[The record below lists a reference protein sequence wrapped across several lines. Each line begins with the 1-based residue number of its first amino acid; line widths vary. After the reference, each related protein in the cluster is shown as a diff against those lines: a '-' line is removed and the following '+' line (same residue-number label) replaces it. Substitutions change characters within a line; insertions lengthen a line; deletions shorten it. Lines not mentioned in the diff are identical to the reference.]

1 MISLNGPTYLALAE
15 SGELARRADEARR
28 RVAQCDL
35 CPGRCGVNRPAG
47 ERGFCGAPAEAV
59 VASHNRH
66 DGEEPPISGARG
78 SGTIFLSHC
87 TMRCV
92 FCQNFPISQQAVGR
106 QVGAAGLAERML
118 ELQSRGCHNVNF
130 VTPTHYV
137 HEILAALL
145 IAVEKGF
152 RLPLV
157 WNTSGYESLETLR
170 LLDGVVA
177 VYLPD
182 IKYADNRMAEKYSSG
197 RGYVEANRA
206 ALREMWRQVGPL
218 EVAQV
223 DKVAQAV
230 GLRDGATGAQTG
242 DGVAQRGM
250 IVRHLVLPGGAAGT
264 ADCLDFL
271 AREISPQV
279 HLSLMSQYFPA
290 NRAAEFPEI
299 NRRVSKK
306 EYAPLVKQAK
316 RIGFGGW
323 IQPL

>member
-1 MISLNGPTYLALAE
+1 MRDHPPAYLALAA
-15 SGELARRADEARR
+15 SGELARRADEAQR
-28 RVAQCDL
+28 RVERCDL
-35 CPGRCGVNRPAG
+35 CPRRCGVNRRAG
-47 ERGFCGAPAEAV
+47 ERGFCGARAQAS

-66 DGEEPPISGARG
+66 DGEEPPISGTRG

-92 FCQNFPISQQAVGR
+92 FCQNFPISQKGVGR
-106 QVGAAGLAERML
+106 QVGPLGLAERML
-118 ELQSRGCHNVNF
+118 DLQRRGCHNVNF

-137 HEILAALL
+137 HEILTALVL
-145 IAVEKGF
+145 AVEKGF
-152 RLPLV
+152 ALPLV
-157 WNTSGYESLETLR
+157 WNTSGFESLETLR

-218 EVAQV
+218 EL
-223 DKVAQAV
+223 DEE
-230 GLRDGATGAQTG
+230 
-242 DGVAQRGM
+242 GVARRGM
-250 IVRHLVLPGGAAGT
+250 IVRHLVLPGGIAGT

-271 AREISPQV
+271 AREISPHV
-279 HLSLMSQYFPA
+279 HLALMSQYFPA
-290 NRAAEFPEI
+290 NRADEFPEI

-306 EYAPLVKQAK
+306 EYAPLVKQAE
-316 RIGFGGW
+316 RIGFSGW

>member
-1 MISLNGPTYLALAE
+1 MRDHPPAYLALAA
-15 SGELARRADEARR
+15 SGELARRADEAQR
-28 RVAQCDL
+28 RVERCDL
-35 CPGRCGVNRPAG
+35 CPRRCGVNRRAG
-47 ERGFCGAPAEAV
+47 ERGFCGARAQAS

-66 DGEEPPISGARG
+66 DGEEPPISGTRG

-92 FCQNFPISQQAVGR
+92 FCQNFPISQKGVGR
-106 QVGAAGLAERML
+106 QVGPLGLAERML
-118 ELQSRGCHNVNF
+118 DLQRRGCHNINF

-137 HEILAALL
+137 HEILTALVL
-145 IAVEKGF
+145 AVEKGF
-152 RLPLV
+152 ALPLV
-157 WNTSGYESLETLR
+157 WNTSGFESLETLR

-218 EVAQV
+218 EL
-223 DKVAQAV
+223 DEE
-230 GLRDGATGAQTG
+230 
-242 DGVAQRGM
+242 GVARRGM
-250 IVRHLVLPGGAAGT
+250 IVRHLVLPGGIAGT

-271 AREISPQV
+271 AREISPHV
-279 HLSLMSQYFPA
+279 HLALMSQYFPA
-290 NRAAEFPEI
+290 NRADEFPEI

-306 EYAPLVKQAK
+306 EYAPLVKQAE
-316 RIGFGGW
+316 RIGFSGW

>member
-1 MISLNGPTYLALAE
+1 VRDHPPAYLALAA
-15 SGELARRADEARR
+15 SGELARRADEAQR
-28 RVAQCDL
+28 RVERCDL
-35 CPGRCGVNRPAG
+35 CPRRCGVNRRAG
-47 ERGFCGAPAEAV
+47 ERGFCGARAQAS

-66 DGEEPPISGARG
+66 DGEEPPISGTRG

-92 FCQNFPISQQAVGR
+92 FCQNFPISQKGVGR
-106 QVGAAGLAERML
+106 QVGPLGLAERML
-118 ELQSRGCHNVNF
+118 DLQRRGCHNINF

-137 HEILAALL
+137 HEILTALVL
-145 IAVEKGF
+145 AVEKGF
-152 RLPLV
+152 ALPLV
-157 WNTSGYESLETLR
+157 WNTSGFESLETLR

-218 EVAQV
+218 EL
-223 DKVAQAV
+223 DEE
-230 GLRDGATGAQTG
+230 
-242 DGVAQRGM
+242 GVARRGM
-250 IVRHLVLPGGAAGT
+250 IVRHLVLPGGIAGT

-271 AREISPQV
+271 AREISPHV
-279 HLSLMSQYFPA
+279 HLALMSQYFPA
-290 NRAAEFPEI
+290 NRADEFPEI

-306 EYAPLVKQAK
+306 EYAPLVKQAE
-316 RIGFGGW
+316 RIGFSGW